1 MYFDIGA
8 NIGKWTETNNNGIIK
23 IIAIEASPNTFNKL
37 TNNINKIN
45 SNNLLCLNYAV
56 CNNLNNPIKFY
67 DSNSDTLSTLNK
79 DWLSNSKSRFCN
91 HDTYNEIT
99 VNTITIDN
107 LIQMYGIPDLIKI
120 DVEGGE
126 YECIK
131 SLSQKTPLLCFEWAS
146 EMNDIT
152 FLCLAHLKTL
162 GYTQFNLQFQD
173 NYTYR
178 PNIYNDTIE
187 SLTQKLNNTTA
198 KVDWGMIW
206 CK

>member
-1 MYFDIGA
+1 
-8 NIGKWTETNNNGIIK
+8 
-23 IIAIEASPNTFNKL
+23 
-37 TNNINKIN
+37 
-45 SNNLLCLNYAV
+45 
-56 CNNLNNPIKFY
+56 
-67 DSNSDTLSTLNK
+67 
-79 DWLSNSKSRFCN
+79 
-91 HDTYNEIT
+91 
-99 VNTITIDN
+99 
-107 LIQMYGIPDLIKI
+107 
-120 DVEGGE
+120 
-126 YECIK
+126 
-131 SLSQKTPLLCFEWAS
+131 
-146 EMNDIT
+146 MNDIT